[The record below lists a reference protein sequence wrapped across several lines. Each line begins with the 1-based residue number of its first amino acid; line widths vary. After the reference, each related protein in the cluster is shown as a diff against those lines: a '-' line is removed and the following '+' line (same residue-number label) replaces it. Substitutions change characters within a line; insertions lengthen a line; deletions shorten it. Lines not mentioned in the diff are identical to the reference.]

1 MPSHPTSAQ
10 PVDSAAPVA
19 IAHGGHRPQLDALR
33 CFAVAGVLVTHFWQP
48 NASGMA
54 GALDLGFFGVRL
66 FFVLSGFLI
75 TGILLDARDG
85 AERSGH
91 ARGGVM
97 KRFYVRRMLRIFPLY
112 YAIVLGGLIFGIPN
126 AREAWPWLLGYASNF
141 YETLTQRST
150 GHYGHF
156 WTLAVEEQFYLV
168 WPWLVLFA
176 PRRWLAGLMLAAVG
190 SAVVYRDLV
199 RDVLLTDLG
208 WGALPIGSLDTLA
221 VGGLLALA
229 FRASPSPDR
238 TYRMLGRVTLPL
250 GLAGYVVLHL
260 QAVRSGDLRALI
272 AGKQIAFALVCC
284 WVIARAYGG
293 FSGAAGRILEAR
305 PIVYLGRISYGIY
318 AYHML
323 LPWVL
328 ARVFARAGLTFP
340 APGAKRFVIASA
352 ATVAIAA
359 ASWHLFEAPINAL
372 KRHVRYEPAVPSGE
386 PHPTARTRPVVAA

>member
-1 MPSHPTSAQ
+1 MPSHTTPAQ

-33 CFAVAGVLVTHFWQP
+33 CMAVAGVLVTHFWQP
-48 NASGMA
+48 NAGMA
-54 GALDLGFFGVRL
+54 GALDLGFIGVRL

-85 AERSGH
+85 AERAGQ
-91 ARGGVM
+91 ARGDVM
-97 KRFYVRRMLRIFPLY
+97 KRFYARRMLRIFPLY
-112 YAIVLGGLIFGIPN
+112 YAIVLGGLVIGIPN

-156 WTLAVEEQFYLV
+156 WTLAVEEQFYIV

-176 PRRWLAGLMLAAVG
+176 PRRWLAGLMLGAVA

-208 WGALPIGSLDTLA
+208 WATLPIGSLDTLA
-221 VGGLLALA
+221 VGALLALA

-238 TYRMLGRVTLPL
+238 IYRILGRVALPL
-250 GLAGYVVLHL
+250 GLASYVFLHV
-260 QAVRSGDLRALI
+260 QAARSDDLRALI
-272 AGKQIAFALVCC
+272 AGKELAFALVCC
-284 WVIARAYGG
+284 WVIARAYRG

-318 AYHML
+318 AYHLL

-328 ARVFARAGLTFP
+328 AQVFARANLTFP
-340 APGAKRFVIASA
+340 APGGKRFMIASV
-352 ATVAIAA
+352 ATLAIAA
-359 ASWHLFEAPINAL
+359 TSWHLFEAPINAL
-372 KRHVRYEPAVPSGE
+372 KRHVRYAPAVPSEE
-386 PHPTARTRPVVAA
+386 PHPTTRSGPVIAA